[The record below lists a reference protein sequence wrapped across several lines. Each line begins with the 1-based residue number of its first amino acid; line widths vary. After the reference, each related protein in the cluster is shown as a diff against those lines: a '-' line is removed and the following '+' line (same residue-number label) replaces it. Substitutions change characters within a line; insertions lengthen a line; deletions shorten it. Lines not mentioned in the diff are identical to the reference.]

1 MARDSALRF
10 RRLDWQLAWRHLRVG
25 DDRPAWVRPALW
37 VAVYLLLVGAGFA
50 FYAAHIEPVGGEG
63 IVPGFDPGDHG
74 MTAQRAYGFLAAG
87 TLAVGA
93 MLLLF
98 AGLSY
103 VFNLLASVIT
113 LSVLLGCMALVV
125 VLALMTGLEED
136 LRHKILDQRG
146 HVRITRKDGRPFGDY
161 APLVEA
167 LVARAPVAGASPY
180 LEGEIMLRSGLQRQA
195 GILLGIDPRGHATI
209 SNLPEIVA
217 EGRYDYL
224 DEPGAIPEPDPFARP
239 DEAPFRLRH
248 LSKKK
253 HGRAGAAASSREER
267 DGARAGAE
275 PDESEDPAE
284 ASESGPVAAPVG
296 AADASDGGG
305 PASGGTTGASESG
318 PGAVAVGKRGAPAAG
333 PQVPAAVGDT
343 GGTANV
349 RTGGTGES
357 ARGPDTP
364 LGLLGRLPPP
374 PAAVAE
380 EDGDG
385 GWEDPVATRPEAIQ
399 AARAAGPAG
408 GPIEAVAG
416 APAETSA
423 GEAPVPAERK
433 VLPALVIGRE
443 MEMELGV
450 TVGDR
455 VQLIT
460 PVGRLTPA
468 GRIPG
473 VLSARVGAIF
483 YSGMY
488 EFDRKNVYARLDVV
502 QAFLR
507 TGDRVSGIE
516 VRLHDPEAID
526 AGKAAVEAAVAQLGR
541 EDELLVQ
548 DWRDLNRNL
557 FSAMFLEKVA
567 MFVALLFVVLVASF
581 GILASNLMS
590 VIEKAKDIAILK
602 AMGATDEQVLRVFT
616 AEGLAVGLLGSLA
629 GISAG
634 LLLAWALG
642 RFGLPISEA
651 MLYSEELPVVVEP
664 LEVALVGVAALAIV
678 WLSSLYPAFVA
689 SRMPPVEGL
698 RKADR

>member
-1 MARDSALRF
+1 M
-10 RRLDWQLAWRHLRVG
+10 G
-25 DDRPAWVRPALW
+25 DDRPSWVVPA
-37 VAVYLLLVGAGFA
+37 LLVGLYLLVVGVGFA
-50 FYAAHIEPVGGEG
+50 VYAAHIDPVGGEA
-63 IVPGFDPGDHG
+63 IVPGFDPGDRG

-87 TLAVGA
+87 TLAAGG

-98 AGLSY
+98 GALSY

-161 APLVEA
+161 AEV
-167 LVARAPVAGASPY
+167 VAAVLEEPGIAGASPY

-195 GILLGIDPRGHATI
+195 GILIGIDPQRHTTI
-209 SNLPEIVA
+209 SNLPDIVVA
-217 EGRYDYL
+217 GDYGYL
-224 DEPGAIPEPDPFARP
+224 ERPEEIPEPDPFART
-239 DEAPFRLRH
+239 DDAPFRLRH
-248 LSKKK
+248 LAPKRR
-253 HGRAGAAASSREER
+253 RAKGARSRDRAADGGASGGGSGG
-267 DGARAGAE
+267 GARAG
-275 PDESEDPAE
+275 SEGGAR
-284 ASESGPVAAPVG
+284 G
-296 AADASDGGG
+296 AATD
-305 PASGGTTGASESG
+305 TTGADDDPTEDE
-318 PGAVAVGKRGAPAAG
+318 PE
-333 PQVPAAVGDT
+333 T
-343 GGTANV
+343 GGT
-349 RTGGTGES
+349 S
-357 ARGPDTP
+357 GPDAPEGAKAAFDADVADPP
-364 LGLLGRLPPP
+364 LPPVTRTFGTLGRLPPP
-374 PAAVAE
+374 PTGVRAPPAE
-380 EDGDG
+380 E
-385 GWEDPVATRPEAIQ
+385 GWEDPSEVLGLRPEAP
-399 AARAAGPAG
+399 APSAAGADSSADGDLAEDEASASPPEDTEPPARAS
-408 GPIEAVAG
+408 
-416 APAETSA
+416 T
-423 GEAPVPAERK
+423 K

-460 PVGRLTPA
+460 PIGRLTPA
-468 GRIPG
+468 GRMPG
-473 VLSARVGAIF
+473 ILSARVGAIF

-488 EFDRKNVYARLDVV
+488 EFDRKNVYAPLGVV

-516 VRLHDPEAID
+516 VRLVDPEDVD
-526 AGKAAVEAAVAQLGR
+526 AGKAAVEAAVSALGR
-541 EDELLVQ
+541 DDELLVQ

-602 AMGATDEQVLRVFT
+602 AMGATDRQILRVFT
-616 AEGLAVGLLGSLA
+616 AEGLVVGLLGSIG

-651 MLYSEELPVVVEP
+651 MLYSEDLPVVVEP
-664 LEVALVGVAALAIV
+664 TEVVLVGVAALAIV
-678 WLSSLYPAFVA
+678 WVSSLYPAFVA
-689 SRMPPVEGL
+689 SRLPPVAGL

>member
-161 APLVEA
+161 APLVQA
-167 LVARAPVAGASPY
+167 VAARAPVAGASAY

-209 SNLPEIVA
+209 SNLPEIVVA
-217 EGRYDYL
+217 GRYDYL
-224 DEPGAIPEPDPFARP
+224 EDPAAVPEPDPFARP

-253 HGRAGAAASSREER
+253 RGRADVAASSREER
-267 DGARAGAE
+267 DGGRVGAE
-275 PDESEDPAE
+275 PDESE
-284 ASESGPVAAPVG
+284 ASGSGPVAGTVG

-305 PASGGTTGASESG
+305 PAPGGTTGASESG
-318 PGAVAVGKRGAPAAG
+318 PVAGPAGQGDAPAPDPPG
-333 PQVPAAVGDT
+333 PAAVGDT
-343 GGTANV
+343 GGPASA
-349 RTGGTGES
+349 RTGGAG
-357 ARGPDTP
+357 APATP

-374 PAAVAE
+374 PAAVSE

-385 GWEDPVATRPEAIQ
+385 GWEDPAAIRPEAVR
-399 AARAAGPAG
+399 AARAAAHAG
-408 GPIEAVAG
+408 GGAG
-416 APAETSA
+416 TPV
-423 GEAPVPAERK
+423 GEAPVPTERK

-450 TVGDR
+450 AVGDR

-526 AGKAAVEAAVAQLGR
+526 AGKAAVEAVVAQLGR
-541 EDELLVQ
+541 QDELLVQ